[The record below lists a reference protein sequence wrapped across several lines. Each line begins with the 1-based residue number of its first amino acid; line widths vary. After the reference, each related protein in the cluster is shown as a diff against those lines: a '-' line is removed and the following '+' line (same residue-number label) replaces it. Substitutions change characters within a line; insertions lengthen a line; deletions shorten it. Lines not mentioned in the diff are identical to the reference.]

1 MSESR
6 QTWRLIDTGASDGA
20 ANMAVDEA
28 LLNRFVPGRSAPVL
42 RLYEWAPPT
51 LSLGRFQKRE
61 EVLDTARCAAAG
73 VPIVQRITGG
83 GVIYHGEEL
92 TYSLVCTP
100 AHVPPAASIKDS
112 FRVLTSFLLRFYQ
125 KLGLDAAYAVAHP
138 SSDKTVLGTRTAFCF
153 AGRESYDILVE
164 GRKIG
169 GNAQRR
175 QREVIF
181 QHGSIPLVNDASHGA
196 SFLRHPPEAVGEVA
210 GALVDFRICRPIAD
224 LKSLLVDAFR
234 ETIGDTLVEDSL
246 TAEEREDAEAEAAR
260 KV

>member
-6 QTWRLIDTGASDGA
+6 QTWRLIDTGPGDGA

-28 LLNRFVPGRSAPVL
+28 LLNSFIPGRSAPVL
-42 RLYEWAPPT
+42 RLYEWAPPA

-61 EVLDTARCAAAG
+61 EVLDTARCAGAG
-73 VPIVQRITGG
+73 ISIVQRITGG

-92 TYSLVCTP
+92 TYSLVCAP
-100 AHVPPAASIKDS
+100 AHVPPAVSIKES

-138 SSDKTVLGTRTAFCF
+138 LSDMTELGTRTAYCF

-175 QREVIF
+175 QREVVF
-181 QHGSIPLVNDASHGA
+181 QHGSIPLVNEASRGA
-196 SFLRHPPEAVGEVA
+196 SFLRNPPEAVEEVA
-210 GALVDFRICRPIAD
+210 GALADFRVTRQTVE

-234 ETIGDTLVEDSL
+234 ETIGAALVEDSL
-246 TAEEREDAEAEAAR
+246 TDGEREDAAAGAAR
-260 KV
+260 KA

>member
-1 MSESR
+1 MSDKR
-6 QTWRLIDTGASDGA
+6 QAWRLIDTGPGDGA

-28 LLNRFVPGRSAPVL
+28 LLNRFIPGWSAPVL
-42 RLYEWAPPT
+42 RLYEWAPPA

-83 GVIYHGEEL
+83 GVIYHGKEL
-92 TYSLVCTP
+92 TYSLVCSP
-100 AHVPPAASIKDS
+100 VHVPPAASIKDS

-138 SSDKTVLGTRTAFCF
+138 SSDKTVLGTRTDFCF

-181 QHGSIPLVNDASHGA
+181 QHGSIPLANEALRGA
-196 SFLRHPPEAVGEVA
+196 SFLRHPPEAVDEVA
-210 GALVDFRICRPIAD
+210 GALADFRVRRRIAD
-224 LKSLLVDAFR
+224 LKPLLVDAFR
-234 ETIGDTLVEDSL
+234 ETIGGALLEDSL
-246 TAEEREDAEAEAAR
+246 TDGEREDAAAGAAR
-260 KV
+260 KA